1 MLINVMM
8 DIQAQISSDNFI
20 NSLEI
25 KIKCK

>member
-8 DIQAQISSDNFI
+8 DIQAQISPDNFI

>member
-8 DIQAQISSDNFI
+8 DIQAQISSDNVI